1 MGGSIPA
8 IKPKK
13 LLSILQKKGFFIH
26 HQKGSH
32 AVLKHFKIQDVRVTL
47 PIHDKDLKRKTLLS
61 ILKQAKLT
69 VDDISKK

>member
-13 LLSILQKKGFFIH
+13 LLHLFEKKGFFIH

-32 AVLKHFKIQDVRVTL
+32 AVLKHFKIPELRITL
-47 PIHDKDLKRKTLLS
+47 PIHNKDLKKKTLLS
-61 ILKQAKLT
+61 ILKQARLT
-69 VDDISKK
+69 VGDIK

>member
-13 LLSILQKKGFFIH
+13 LLSLLTKKRFYIH

-32 AVLKHFKIQDVRVTL
+32 VVLKHREMSDLRVTL
-47 PIHDKDLKRKTLLS
+47 PIHNKDLKRKTLLS
-61 ILKQAKLT
+61 ILKQARLT
-69 VDDISKK
+69 VDDIKK

>member
-13 LLSILQKKGFFIH
+13 LISLLTKLGFYTH

-32 AVLKHFKIQDVRVTL
+32 IVLKHIEMPDLRVTL
-47 PIHDKDLKRKTLLS
+47 PIHNKDLKRKTLLS
-61 ILKQAKLT
+61 ILKQARLT
-69 VDDISKK
+69 VDDIKK